1 MSRIVDPPRHV
12 LESLKQPLT
21 PGERRVFDLLDRE
34 LDEAWEI
41 YLQPHLNGL
50 RPDFVILNPNA
61 GIVVIEVKDWN
72 LNAMD
77 YFVKSRDNGH
87 HELCARRDGQEF
99 AIPNP
104 FATIRK
110 YKREIFN
117 IYCPR
122 LPERAGFGAVT
133 PVVIFPFAPRDRVLE
148 LQTPFLK
155 DKELQSRDHWFPVA
169 GMEDL
174 TTENLQR
181 WMPLLNPEKRP
192 VMRRD
197 HADDLRKWLVEP
209 DFAKTQR
216 EPLVMDSHQRTLA
229 ETRTRSGYRRI
240 RGPAGS
246 GKSVVLAARAARL
259 ASEGKAVLVV
269 SFNVTLWHYLRDLIV
284 RGLQDLVRS
293 GRSVPDPMRHVTFT
307 HFHEWCK
314 DVCQDQRIEHQG
326 FLDQHAAIM
335 APIAAIQGTPGLDA
349 REKKRRI
356 SAISGPILNDQV
368 PRLAR
373 EAAKA
378 VSRFKQ
384 SDAVLVDEGQ
394 DFLPHWWAAL
404 REICR
409 PGGEMMLVADVTQD
423 VYGTAKNWTE
433 DAMSGAGFEGV
444 WSQLRVG
451 YRVPS
456 DALRLAS
463 DFATQFLPAATRD
476 LAEPDQGSLEL
487 DRSSIRWIQC
497 SEQEAIAKCTYAVH
511 QMKFNTK
518 DNRTSN
524 TDIVFLCDTIDH
536 GRKVISE
543 LETYTGY
550 KHNIAHTYDH
560 DKAIEG
566 RLKMA
571 FWMGQPRIKA
581 TTFHS
586 FKGWETRLL
595 VVYIA
600 SSRGSETRAGIY
612 AALTRLKRHPDGSYI
627 IVVCS
632 DPELAEFGEQSS
644 DMVN

>member
-1 MSRIVDPPRHV
+1 MSRIVDPPLHV
-12 LESLKQPLT
+12 LDSLRQPLT
-21 PGERRVFDLLDRE
+21 SGERRVFDLLDHE

-50 RPDFVILNPNA
+50 RPDFVILNPNV

-72 LNAMD
+72 LDAMD
-77 YFVKSRDNGH
+77 YFVESRDNGH
-87 HELCARRDGQEF
+87 HELRARKDGQDF
-99 AIPNP
+99 PIPNP

-122 LPERAGFGAVT
+122 LPERTGFGAVT

-155 DKELQSRDHWFPVA
+155 DQEAQNRDHWFPVA

-174 TTENLQR
+174 TAEGLRR
-181 WMPLLNPEKRP
+181 WMPLLNPEKRH
-192 VMRRD
+192 VMRPD
-197 HADDLRKWLVEP
+197 HANDLRKWLVEP
-209 DFAKTQR
+209 DFARTQR

-229 ETRTRSGYRRI
+229 ETRTRSGFRRI
-240 RGPAGS
+240 KGPAGS

-259 ASEGKAVLVV
+259 ASEGKTVLVV

-314 DVCQDQRIEHQG
+314 DVCQDRRIEHQE
-326 FLDQHAAIM
+326 FLDRYAAIM

-349 REKKRRI
+349 KEKKRRI

-368 PRLAR
+368 PRLAK

-378 VSRFKQ
+378 VSRFEQ

-409 PGGEMMLVADVTQD
+409 PDGEMVLVADVTQD

-433 DAMSGAGFEGV
+433 EAMSGAGFEGA
-444 WSQLRVG
+444 WSQLKLG

-456 DALRLAS
+456 DALRLARN
-463 DFATQFLPAATRD
+463 FATQFLPAATRD
-476 LAEPDQGSLEL
+476 LAEPGQGSLEL
-487 DRSSIRWIQC
+487 DRSSVRWIQC

-511 QMKFNTK
+511 QMKLNIK
-518 DNRTSN
+518 DNGTSN

-536 GRKVISE
+536 GRKVVGE

-550 KHNIAHTYDH
+550 RHNIAHTYDH

-595 VVYIA
+595 VVYIS
-600 SSRGSETRAGIY
+600 SSRGSDTRAGIY
-612 AALTRLKRHPDGSYI
+612 AALTRLKRHPAGSHI
-627 IVVCS
+627 IIVCS
-632 DPELAEFGEQSS
+632 DPELADFGERYSEIA
-644 DMVN
+644 N

>member
-1 MSRIVDPPRHV
+1 MSRIVDPPRNV
-12 LESLKQPLT
+12 LDSLRQPLT
-21 PGERRVFDLLDRE
+21 AGERRVFDLLDRE

-50 RPDFVILNPNA
+50 RPDFVVLNPNV
-61 GIVVIEVKDWN
+61 GIVVVEVKDWN
-72 LNAMD
+72 LDAMD

-87 HELCARRDGQEF
+87 HELCARKDGQWF
-99 AIPNP
+99 PIPNP
-104 FATIRK
+104 FTTIRK

-122 LPERAGFGAVT
+122 LPERAGFGAVS
-133 PVVIFPFAPRDRVLE
+133 PIVIFPFAPRDRVLE

-155 DKELQSRDHWFPVA
+155 EKELQSRDHWFPVA

-174 TTENLQR
+174 TAEGLQR
-181 WMPLLNPEKRP
+181 WMPLLNPEKRS
-192 VMRRD
+192 VMRPD

-240 RGPAGS
+240 KGPAGS

-284 RGLQDLVRS
+284 RGLQDLVTS
-293 GRSVPDPMRHVTFT
+293 GRSVPDPMTYVTFT

-326 FLDQHAAIM
+326 FLDRYAAIM
-335 APIAAIQGTPGLDA
+335 EPIAAIQSAPGLDV

-378 VSRFKQ
+378 VSRFEQ
-384 SDAVLVDEGQ
+384 ADAVLVDEGQ

-404 REICR
+404 RDICR
-409 PGGEMMLVADVTQD
+409 PDGEMVLVADVTQD
-423 VYGTAKNWTE
+423 IYGTARNWTE
-433 DAMSGAGFEGV
+433 EAMSGAGFKGDWAE
-444 WSQLRVG
+444 LKLG

-463 DFATQFLPAATRD
+463 DFATRYLPPETRN
-476 LAEPDQGSLEL
+476 LAEPDQSSLEL
-487 DRSSIRWIQC
+487 DRSSVRWIQC

-511 QMKFNTK
+511 QMKFNVK
-518 DNRTSN
+518 DNGTSN

-536 GRKVISE
+536 GRMVVDE

-550 KHNIAHTYDH
+550 RHNIAHTYNH

-600 SSRGSETRAGIY
+600 SAHGSETRAGIY
-612 AALTRLKRHPDGSYI
+612 AALTRLKRHPAGSHI

-632 DPELAEFGEQSS
+632 DPELAEFGERYSE
-644 DMVN
+644 MAN

>member
-1 MSRIVDPPRHV
+1 MSRIVDPPRYE
-12 LESLKQPLT
+12 LDSLRQPLT
-21 PGERRVFDLLDRE
+21 AGERRVFELLDRE

-50 RPDFVILNPNA
+50 RPDFVVLNPNV
-61 GIVVIEVKDWN
+61 GIAVIEVKDWN
-72 LNAMD
+72 LDAMD
-77 YFVKSRDNGH
+77 YFVKSRDNGY
-87 HELCARRDGQEF
+87 HELCARKDGQEF

-104 FATIRK
+104 FDTIRK
-110 YKREIFN
+110 YKSEIFN

-122 LPERAGFGAVT
+122 LPDRAGFGAIT
-133 PVVIFPFAPRDRVLE
+133 PIVIFPFAPRERVLE
-148 LQTPFLK
+148 LQAPFLK
-155 DKELQSRDHWFPVA
+155 DKELQSRDDWFPVA

-174 TTENLQR
+174 TAEGLQH

-192 VMRRD
+192 TMRPD

-216 EPLVMDSHQRTLA
+216 EPLVMDSRQRMLA
-229 ETRTRSGYRRI
+229 DTRTQSGYRRI
-240 RGPAGS
+240 KGPAGS

-284 RGLQDLVRS
+284 RGLQDLVNR
-293 GRSVPDPMRHVTFT
+293 GESVPDPMRYVTFT

-314 DVCQDQRIEHQG
+314 DVCQDLRIERHG
-326 FLDQHAAIM
+326 FLDRYAAIM
-335 APIAAIQGTPGLDA
+335 APIAAIQSIPDLDVK
-349 REKKRRI
+349 EKKHRI
-356 SAISGPILNDQV
+356 NAISGPILNDQI
-368 PRLAR
+368 PRLAK

-378 VSRFKQ
+378 VSQFEQ
-384 SDAVLVDEGQ
+384 FDAVLVDEGQ
-394 DFLPHWWAAL
+394 DFLPHWWTTL

-409 PGGEMMLVADVTQD
+409 PGGEMLLVADVTQD
-423 VYGTAKNWTE
+423 VYGRARNWTE
-433 DAMSGAGFEGV
+433 EAMSGAGFKGNWAE
-444 WSQLRVG
+444 LNLG

-463 DFATQFLPAATRD
+463 DFAMRYLPSESRD
-476 LAEPDQGSLEL
+476 LAEPNQISLEL
-487 DRSSIRWIQC
+487 DRSTVRWIQC
-497 SEQEAIAKCTYAVH
+497 SEEEAIAKCTYAVH
-511 QMKFNTK
+511 QIKFNVK
-518 DNRTSN
+518 DNGTSN
-524 TDIVFLCDTIDH
+524 TDIVFLCDTIDY
-536 GRKVISE
+536 GQMVVAE

-550 KHNIAHTYDH
+550 RHNIAHTYDH
-560 DKAIEG
+560 DKAREG

-600 SSRGSETRAGIY
+600 SARGSQTRAGIY
-612 AALTRLKRHPDGSYI
+612 AALTRLKRHPAGSHI

-632 DPELAEFGEQSS
+632 DPELAEFGLRY
-644 DMVN
+644 DGIAN